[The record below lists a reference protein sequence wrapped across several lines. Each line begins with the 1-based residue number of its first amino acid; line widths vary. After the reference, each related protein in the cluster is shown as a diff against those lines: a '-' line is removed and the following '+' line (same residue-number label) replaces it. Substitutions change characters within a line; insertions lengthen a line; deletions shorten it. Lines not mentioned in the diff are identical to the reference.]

1 MKGVLKDNY
10 EDYENLST
18 DNKFHILEDLIR
30 CVNEYLDSPKINFNT
45 SQKIQE
51 VATTVATT
59 NKKQAKQKYI
69 NKKINRR

>member
-51 VATTVATT
+51 VATT

>member
-51 VATTVATT
+51 VAIT

>member
-30 CVNEYLDSPKINFNT
+30 YVNEYLDSPKINFNT

-51 VATTVATT
+51 VATT
-59 NKKQAKQKYI
+59 NKKQAKH
-69 NKKINRR
+69 KKINRR